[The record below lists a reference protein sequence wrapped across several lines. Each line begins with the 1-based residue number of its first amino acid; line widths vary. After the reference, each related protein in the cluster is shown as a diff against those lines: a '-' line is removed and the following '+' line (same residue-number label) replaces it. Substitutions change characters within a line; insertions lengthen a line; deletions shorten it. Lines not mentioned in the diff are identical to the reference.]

1 MQETT
6 KLDRLFSTCKELS
19 AKFYSKL
26 IKYEKLESNCN
37 SWNAKLEKNYSSS
50 KREKVDMKKQIIIGW
65 LNGVLELNNI
75 CTGKD
80 KEHDIDNI
88 LKFAS
93 ELKTKS
99 KQYERKKYKDYA
111 IVSVFL
117 DNAKKNINKQ
127 ILKYKEYRNKSKSRK
142 QSLYKYD
149 SFFNFMA
156 NTKTYDGTHS
166 FKFLTKYEG
175 MKKIQ
180 SKLGE
185 LSRKLDIKNSEDNNE
200 GKYGKDLIIAQLKII
215 LISINNE
222 LATKLDKIG
231 SRKGKIFTIMHMR
244 DPLEKRIG
252 YFPIEILNE
261 LKSKIESFNKESTEI
276 SDYETITKKIKE
288 LNENFSICKICGPNK
303 SVFKSTTGLKS
314 KDMDII
320 DILHL
325 CSRIKFYSDA
335 RVILGIVGR
344 TLGNVLLAKIG
355 ILPVAKNAYEDF
367 EKS

>member
-1 MQETT
+1 
-6 KLDRLFSTCKELS
+6 
-19 AKFYSKL
+19 
-26 IKYEKLESNCN
+26 
-37 SWNAKLEKNYSSS
+37 
-50 KREKVDMKKQIIIGW
+50 
-65 LNGVLELNNI
+65 
-75 CTGKD
+75 
-80 KEHDIDNI
+80 
-88 LKFAS
+88 
-93 ELKTKS
+93 
-99 KQYERKKYKDYA
+99 
-111 IVSVFL
+111 
-117 DNAKKNINKQ
+117 
-127 ILKYKEYRNKSKSRK
+127 
-142 QSLYKYD
+142 
-149 SFFNFMA
+149 
-156 NTKTYDGTHS
+156 
-166 FKFLTKYEG
+166 

-180 SKLGE
+180 SKLEE
-185 LSRKLDIKNSEDNNE
+185 LSRKLGIKNSEDNEDNNE
-200 GKYGKDLIIAQLKII
+200 GKYGKDLIISQLKII

-222 LATKLDKIG
+222 LATKLNKIG

-252 YFPIEILNE
+252 YFPSESLKE

-288 LNENFSICKICGPNK
+288 LNENFSMCKICGPNK

-314 KDMDII
+314 KDMDVI

-344 TLGNVLLAKIG
+344 TLGNVLLTKIG

>member
-1 MQETT
+1 
-6 KLDRLFSTCKELS
+6 
-19 AKFYSKL
+19 
-26 IKYEKLESNCN
+26 
-37 SWNAKLEKNYSSS
+37 
-50 KREKVDMKKQIIIGW
+50 
-65 LNGVLELNNI
+65 
-75 CTGKD
+75 
-80 KEHDIDNI
+80 
-88 LKFAS
+88 
-93 ELKTKS
+93 
-99 KQYERKKYKDYA
+99 
-111 IVSVFL
+111 
-117 DNAKKNINKQ
+117 
-127 ILKYKEYRNKSKSRK
+127 
-142 QSLYKYD
+142 
-149 SFFNFMA
+149 
-156 NTKTYDGTHS
+156 
-166 FKFLTKYEG
+166 

-185 LSRKLDIKNSEDNNE
+185 LSRKLDIKNSEDNKDNNE

-261 LKSKIESFNKESTEI
+261 LKSKIESFNNKESTEI

-288 LNENFSICKICGPNK
+288 LNENFSICKICGAEM
-303 SVFKSTTGLKS
+303 SVFKSTTGLQAKR
-314 KDMDII
+314 MGII
-320 DILHL
+320 NTLHL

-344 TLGNVLLAKIG
+344 TLGNVLLTKIG
-355 ILPVAKNAYEDF
+355 VFPVAKNAYEDF